1 MNRNRSLIEEVIAD
15 VYPLFLNDFEN
26 ITVKPS
32 SNSAIN
38 SSCSL
43 KNEKDKVVFT
53 AAAMGLVKDDIE
65 MAIKDKYLTVFSKN
79 KDKSQ
84 FVSNLRHKVYVG
96 DSIDKDKVSANL
108 DRGILVIDMPV
119 QENKKDFK
127 ISF

>member
-53 AAAMGLVKDDIE
+53 AAAMGLVEDDIE